1 MTRTLLLSFFLFSAF
16 STFAQVGI
24 GTTTPDPS
32 AQLDVVSTDKGLL
45 VPRVANTSDVAG
57 TPAKGL
63 VVYQT
68 TTPEGFY
75 VYDGT
80 TWQKLISASEVP
92 SASYAFV
99 SNANGR
105 QKSSAVTEV
114 FTESKLSGFTLTNG
128 SVLSPVNAG
137 TYLISYQI
145 RFQTAF
151 SLDLGVSVNGVSIP
165 RLAMTYPGDG
175 LITQSPAVI
184 ADLPAGSQ
192 ILFKYGSPFA
202 TSYVVLYSTLTITR
216 LK

>member
-1 MTRTLLLSFFLFSAF
+1 MTRTLLLSFFLFSAL

-32 AQLDVVSTDKGLL
+32 AQLDVVSSNKGLL
-45 VPRVANTSDVAG
+45 VPRVASTSDVAG

-92 SASYAFV
+92 SSSYAFV
-99 SNANGR
+99 SNPNTR
-105 QKSSAVTEV
+105 TKSSAVTEV

-145 RFQTAF
+145 KFLTAF
-151 SLDLGVSVNGVSIP
+151 TLDLGVTVNGGFIP

-175 LITQSPAVI
+175 LVTQSAAVI
-184 ADLPAGSQ
+184 ADLPAGAQ
-192 ILFKYGSPFA
+192 ILFRYGSPLA
-202 TSYVVLYSTLTITR
+202 SSYMILYSTLTITR